1 MRTARRVATPAAS
14 ARPVAGG
21 DSPGRDAREG
31 SPARSA
37 GRATAV
43 ATEPRPAFYALELGS
58 WRDYVTLLHP
68 PYTLWHLSYVVL
80 GAALAPAVHY
90 DRLAAALLAFFLA
103 LGIAAHALDELN
115 GRPLST
121 RIPSAALG
129 SLAAASLAG
138 AVGLGVLGSIVVSP
152 WLLVFVALGAFFV
165 LAYNQELFRGRFHS
179 DFWFALAWGAFPL
192 LTAYWT
198 MAERLEPAA
207 AAGALAAF
215 ALSLAQRTLSSRVRA
230 IRRRVR
236 DIAGVV
242 TYADG
247 SAEAIDRRW
256 ALAADERA
264 LMLLAAAMVTLS
276 VAALLARV

>member
-1 MRTARRVATPAAS
+1 MKTARRLVTPAAS
-14 ARPVAGG
+14 ARP
-21 DSPGRDAREG
+21 DALEG
-31 SPARSA
+31 SPALPA
-37 GRATAV
+37 GRAEAA

-103 LGIAAHALDELN
+103 VGIAAHALDELN
-115 GRPLST
+115 GRPLRT
-121 RIPSAALG
+121 GIPSAALW

-138 AVGLGVLGSIVVSP
+138 AVGLGVLGAVLVSP
-152 WLLVFVALGAFFV
+152 WLLVFVAFGAFFV
-165 LAYNQELFRGRFHS
+165 LAYNQEMFGGRFHS
-179 DFWFALAWGAFPL
+179 GFWFALTWGAFPL

-215 ALSLAQRTLSSRVRA
+215 VLSLAQRGLSSHVRDL
-230 IRRRVR
+230 RRRALDVR
-236 DIAGVV
+236 GAI

-247 SAEAIDRRW
+247 SEEQIDRRW
-256 ALAADERA
+256 ALATDERA
-264 LMLLAAAMVTLS
+264 LMLLAAAAVTLS
-276 VAALLARV
+276 AAALLARA

>member
-1 MRTARRVATPAAS
+1 MRTARSNGPAAS
-14 ARPVAGG
+14 ARP
-21 DSPGRDAREG
+21 
-31 SPARSA
+31 ARSA
-37 GRATAV
+37 GDPSRASGRAEG
-43 ATEPRPAFYALELGS
+43 AAAEERPAFYALELGS

-90 DRLAAALLAFFLA
+90 DRLAATLLAFFLA
-103 LGIAAHALDELN
+103 VGVAAHALDELN
-115 GRPLST
+115 GRPLRT
-121 RIPSAALG
+121 RIPSAALS

-138 AVGLGVLGSIVVSP
+138 AVGLGIVGSIVVSP
-152 WLLVFVALGAFFV
+152 WLLAFVAAGAFLV
-165 LAYNQELFRGRFHS
+165 LAYNLELFGGRFHS
-179 DFWFALAWGAFPL
+179 DIWFALAWGAFPL

-198 MAERLEPAA
+198 MAERLDPEAG
-207 AAGALAAF
+207 AGALAAF
-215 ALSLAQRTLSSRVRA
+215 ALSLAQRALSSRVRA

-236 DIAGVV
+236 DVRGVI

-247 SAEAIDRRW
+247 SEEAIDRRW

-264 LMLLAAAMVTLS
+264 LMLLAAAMVALS